1 MTVSC
6 SGRWVCDCGYH
17 MKYSDTYFR
26 KRSGGRGQ
34 DKQEEERIRK
44 EGKRKKVYACVCV
57 GREVLVCPCVF
68 TSSSDMRGVT

>member
-6 SGRWVCDCGYH
+6 IGRWVCDYGYH

-34 DKQEEERIRK
+34 DKQEEESIRK
-44 EGKRKKVYACVCV
+44 EGKRKKV
-57 GREVLVCPCVF
+57 
-68 TSSSDMRGVT
+68 